1 MEARMKSLSF
11 LLPKPSVVLFF
22 LFVSVYISSDK
33 EMKIRILSL
42 KIIFII

>member
-22 LFVSVYISSDK
+22 FVSVYISSDK
-33 EMKIRILSL
+33 EMKIRILSE
-42 KIIFII
+42 IIFII